1 MADET
6 QAPGAVTWDVDE
18 RGVATVRLNR
28 PERNNAYDGTLIQG
42 LHDALDALGTM
53 PGLRAV
59 AVSGNGRH
67 FQAGADLKWLAEVR
81 SADAAENHRVSKATA
96 DAVDR
101 LNRAPVPTFA
111 AIRGACVG
119 GGTGLI
125 AACDVVVA
133 TETAKFAISEVRWGL
148 TAAIIV
154 PQLVDAIG
162 VRQLRRY
169 ALTGEMFSA
178 QDAQRIGLVHD
189 VVPDDQLEDRVAEL
203 ISKTLEN
210 APVAIAETKAQI
222 LAEGRGLASPDH
234 FESLIASHAKKRQSD
249 EASEGLASFHEKR
262 SARW

>member
-1 MADET
+1 
-6 QAPGAVTWDVDE
+6 
-18 RGVATVRLNR
+18 
-28 PERNNAYDGTLIQG
+28 
-42 LHDALDALGTM
+42 
-53 PGLRAV
+53 
-59 AVSGNGRH
+59 
-67 FQAGADLKWLAEVR
+67 
-81 SADAAENHRVSKATA
+81 
-96 DAVDR
+96 
-101 LNRAPVPTFA
+101 
-111 AIRGACVG
+111 
-119 GGTGLI
+119 TGLI